1 MTLTPGLVAGIWCCH
16 RRDAASVSAWEP
28 KPRLKLLQAEAS
40 GGQNEEAGPS
50 PWLHSL
56 EQESS
61 QEPVCAGWL
70 SGRFPPGL
78 FPRPPCLGLKPHLEM
93 LSVSPWGSS
102 QGDPESAPGTWRR
115 HRSAGGVEGEPPSS
129 STRGQR
135 SKRGGPEDRPAVSLP
150 ETQSLW
156 EPSGP
161 SGPPTPQTSKRTVV
175 IRMQRRAAAGV
186 PSQPG
191 PGGLPLGPR
200 LHQARGRR
208 APLGLRQ
215 PHVSDTN
222 EGPLV
227 VPLLLPDRIS
237 CFIVSCLPAL

>member
-1 MTLTPGLVAGIWCCH
+1 MGFLSAKLKAGPLSLTPGLVAGIWCCH

-28 KPRLKLLQAEAS
+28 KPRLKPLQAEAS

-56 EQESS
+56 GQESS

-129 STRGQR
+129 STQGQR

-161 SGPPTPQTSKRTVV
+161 SGPPH
-175 IRMQRRAAAGV
+175 
-186 PSQPG
+186 
-191 PGGLPLGPR
+191 PR
-200 LHQARGRR
+200 PARG
-208 APLGLRQ
+208 Q
-215 PHVSDTN
+215 W
-222 EGPLV
+222 
-227 VPLLLPDRIS
+227 
-237 CFIVSCLPAL
+237 